1 MLTLIVTLLLM
12 TTLLV
17 YFFLRSWVKADDD
30 LIHFMQSRYTSMFEK
45 HNSIMLLVD
54 PHDGAIVD
62 ANESAIKFY
71 GYSHS
76 EFLSLKIH
84 DINELDQEKIVLYKQ
99 QAMKREKN
107 YFIFQHKLKNG
118 DIRTVEVF
126 ASPIETE
133 DKPLMFSI
141 IRDITKEKENE
152 EKLKALSLQTEAD
165 RQRYQAFM
173 KYASNG
179 VFIMDIEGNLK
190 ECSQMAANMLGYSMK
205 EMTTLHVT
213 DWDAMIPA
221 DELPE
226 LFRSTSTQTPIYFE
240 SKHVRKDG
248 STYDAAIAS
257 IQIIINGELLIYASV
272 RDITDYKLLENELLE
287 KNRELQ
293 KTQLKFQTLFEESL
307 DGIVLMDLNTQQF
320 IEFNHHAC
328 EMYGYTKEE
337 FKLLTPQDLE
347 ALENQEEILATQQAI
362 IEQGWGRFA
371 TQHKTKDGELKDIIV
386 SVKVYNMENQNFLHA
401 TFHDITEIK
410 RQAELIEK
418 QNEEFKTIFDIS
430 RDGIVIVDLE
440 SNFLDFNDAYL
451 SISGFTREELLSTS
465 CLALSI
471 PEDHERIKQA
481 IQIVLE
487 TGYLDTFEKICL
499 NKTGK
504 QMIVNLALSLMPDKK
519 RIMASVKDITDI
531 RNHEQQL
538 EFIAHYDPLTK
549 LPNRVLLSDRMKQSI
564 ANAHRNN
571 GKLAIAYLDLDGFK
585 QVNDTYGHDAGD
597 ILLIEVS
604 KRMQSVLREGDTI
617 ARLGG
622 DEFVAILANQN
633 DEGETF
639 TILNRL
645 LEAASSPMDITS
657 AVVTVS
663 ASIGVT
669 FYSQEY
675 GVDAD
680 ILLRQADQAMY
691 EAKLRG
697 KNRIA
702 IFEKK

>member
-1 MLTLIVTLLLM
+1 
-12 TTLLV
+12 
-17 YFFLRSWVKADDD
+17 
-30 LIHFMQSRYTSMFEK
+30 
-45 HNSIMLLVD
+45 
-54 PHDGAIVD
+54 
-62 ANESAIKFY
+62 
-71 GYSHS
+71 
-76 EFLSLKIH
+76 
-84 DINELDQEKIVLYKQ
+84 
-99 QAMKREKN
+99 
-107 YFIFQHKLKNG
+107 
-118 DIRTVEVF
+118 
-126 ASPIETE
+126 
-133 DKPLMFSI
+133 
-141 IRDITKEKENE
+141 
-152 EKLKALSLQTEAD
+152 
-165 RQRYQAFM
+165 
-173 KYASNG
+173 
-179 VFIMDIEGNLK
+179 
-190 ECSQMAANMLGYSMK
+190 
-205 EMTTLHVT
+205 
-213 DWDAMIPA
+213 
-221 DELPE
+221 
-226 LFRSTSTQTPIYFE
+226 
-240 SKHVRKDG
+240 
-248 STYDAAIAS
+248 
-257 IQIIINGELLIYASV
+257 
-272 RDITDYKLLENELLE
+272 
-287 KNRELQ
+287 
-293 KTQLKFQTLFEESL
+293 
-307 DGIVLMDLNTQQF
+307 
-320 IEFNHHAC
+320 
-328 EMYGYTKEE
+328 
-337 FKLLTPQDLE
+337 
-347 ALENQEEILATQQAI
+347 
-362 IEQGWGRFA
+362 
-371 TQHKTKDGELKDIIV
+371 
-386 SVKVYNMENQNFLHA
+386 
-401 TFHDITEIK
+401 
-410 RQAELIEK
+410 
-418 QNEEFKTIFDIS
+418 
-430 RDGIVIVDLE
+430 
-440 SNFLDFNDAYL
+440 
-451 SISGFTREELLSTS
+451 
-465 CLALSI
+465 
-471 PEDHERIKQA
+471 
-481 IQIVLE
+481 
-487 TGYLDTFEKICL
+487 
-499 NKTGK
+499 
-504 QMIVNLALSLMPDKK
+504 MIVNLALSLMPDKK